1 MRDVCDF
8 VIETSAVTKY
18 TGPGGVV
25 IIPEGVTAI
34 GASAFRC
41 CGSLKSVTIPE
52 GVTYIGASA
61 FRDCERLRNVV
72 IPGSVTFL
80 GDGAFLGCKSLHSMV
95 IPKGTVSIG
104 SWAFADCVELRSIV
118 IPESVTSMGDWA
130 LGGCLALADVALPS
144 AMARVLNNIGPTEAH
159 MIVLHTD
166 DITNISEKFRPGAA
180 VGFAEDGRGGTDE
193 NGEKYLAYIRSNIA
207 GLAQT
212 ACGHPAL
219 LRLMIREK
227 LIPAKDLETVMAAVQ
242 ISGNAKLMTAMRDY
256 GCSPL

>member
-1 MRDVCDF
+1 MCKACDF
-8 VIETSAVTKY
+8 VIENGAVKKY
-18 TGPGGVV
+18 TGPGGDVV
-25 IIPEGVTAI
+25 IPDGMTAI

-41 CGSLKSVTIPE
+41 CGSLKSMVIPK
-52 GVTYIGASA
+52 GVTSIGASA
-61 FRDCERLRNVV
+61 FRDCDSLSNVV
-72 IPGSVTFL
+72 IPGSVTIL

-95 IPKGTVSIG
+95 IPKSMVSIG
-104 SWAFADCVELRSIV
+104 NWAFADCAGLRSVV

-130 LGGCLALADVALPS
+130 LGGCLALTDVTLPS

-166 DITNISEKFRPGAA
+166 DITNISEEFRPGAA
-180 VGFAEDGRGGTDE
+180 VGFAEDGRDNTDE
-193 NGEKYLAYIRSNIA
+193 NGEKYLAYIRSNAA

-227 LIPAKDLETVMAAVQ
+227 LIPAKDLETVIDAVQ
-242 ISGNAKLMTAMRDY
+242 ASGNAELMTAMRNY
-256 GCSPL
+256 SGTSE